1 MTTTFRKS
9 ALVATLLSLGLTAV
23 VLLPAPSV
31 AADATLAAAH
41 RAIPAA
47 PTVPAVP
54 AAPAI
59 PEQSAGSAPD
69 ADSAD
74 SAKDNN
80 FDDSENWD
88 SSRNQWRSWGRQRR
102 FHQGTN
108 DLVSVGH
115 DAHLA
120 AGATSD
126 SVVAVFGSATS
137 DGTSRQ
143 DVVSVFGDTTVNGPA
158 SGSAV
163 AVLGNVLVN
172 ADIGEDVVAVLGD
185 VTLGPNAHVHGH
197 VVSVLGTVNQ
207 DPAAVVDHGVER
219 VLAGHFAS
227 AEGLRNWVVHGLMFG
242 RPLVI
247 GTGLQWLWGLSF
259 AFLAVYTI
267 LALLFR
273 DATEHC
279 IATLHANPGKSLITA
294 ILATLLTP
302 LMFLLLA
309 ITVVGL
315 LVIPIAIVTLFCC
328 AVFGKTTVLG
338 WIGNRC
344 FGMRPGAAAP
354 HPALAVIV
362 GGLIVMLAYL
372 VPVLGFVV
380 FILLGMLGYG
390 AVLYALLNRIRRSTS
405 GTSGATAPGGPAA
418 PAGAAPFTEPAAA
431 AHAAY
436 TAPPEAPPGPQA
448 DAAAPGP
455 AASQAA
461 PLPLTTLPRATF
473 WVRMGALLLD
483 VIIVWAVVRLLLN
496 FPQEG
501 SDRLVLLAL
510 AAYGAV
516 MWKVKGTTVGGIAC
530 DLRVVRLD
538 SRPVDWPTACVRALG
553 CILSICALGLGFI
566 WIAFDP
572 GKQAWHDKLAGT
584 IVVRVPKGVPLV

>member
-1 MTTTFRKS
+1 MTTPFTRS
-9 ALVATLLSLGLTAV
+9 VLVATLLAASLAAIA
-23 VLLPAPSV
+23 LLPAQSSAVNRPAS
-31 AADATLAAAH
+31 AAQLAT
-41 RAIPAA
+41 
-47 PTVPAVP
+47 P
-54 AAPAI
+54 AAPAT
-59 PEQSAGSAPD
+59 PATPATPAQPASSAPD
-69 ADSAD
+69 AVSGDSD
-74 SAKDNN
+74 TDN
-80 FDDSENWD
+80 DDSQNWD
-88 SSRNQWRSWGRQRR
+88 NSTHQWRSWGRRRR
-102 FHQGTN
+102 FHQDTD

-115 DAHLA
+115 DANLP
-120 AGATSD
+120 AGQSSD

-137 DGTSRQ
+137 DGMARQ

-158 SGSAV
+158 AGSAV
-163 AVLGNVLVN
+163 AVLGNVSVN
-172 ADIGEDVVAVLGD
+172 ADVGEDVVAVLGN

-197 VVSVLGTVNQ
+197 VVSVLGTVNE
-207 DPAAVVDHGVER
+207 DPGAVVDHGVER
-219 VLAGHFAS
+219 ILAGHFAT
-227 AEGLRNWVVHGLMFG
+227 AEGLRNWVGHGLMLG
-242 RPLVI
+242 RPLVF
-247 GTGLQWLWGLSF
+247 GTGLEWLWGLSF

-279 IATLHANPGKSLITA
+279 IATLHDNPGKSLITA

-315 LVIPIAIVTLFCC
+315 LVIPIAMVTLFCC

-344 FGMRPGAAAP
+344 FGIRPGHAAP

-372 VPVLGFVV
+372 VPILGFVV

-390 AVLYALLNRIRRSTS
+390 AVLYALLNRVRRTTS
-405 GTSGATAPGGPAA
+405 GGAVPGGPAA
-418 PAGAAPFTEPAAA
+418 S
-431 AHAAY
+431 AAY
-436 TAPPEAPPGPQA
+436 TAPPEAPAPEPQA
-448 DAAAPGP
+448 PEPQAEAAAPGP
-455 AASQAA
+455 SASQPA

-473 WVRMGALLLD
+473 WIRMGALLLD
-483 VIIVWAVVRLLLN
+483 AIIVWAVVRLLLN

-553 CILSICALGLGFI
+553 CILSFCALGLGFI

-584 IVVRVPKGVPLV
+584 IVVRVPKGMPLV

>member
-1 MTTTFRKS
+1 MKTSSRKFT
-9 ALVATLLSLGLTAV
+9 LIATLLSLSLIAV
-23 VLLPAPSV
+23 AMLPAPSV
-31 AADATLAAAH
+31 AAPAAP
-41 RAIPAA
+41 AIPA
-47 PTVPAVP
+47 PPAS
-54 AAPAI
+54 PAI

-69 ADSAD
+69 AAAAD
-74 SAKDNN
+74 SDSDN
-80 FDDSENWD
+80 DDSQNWD
-88 SSRNQWRSWGRQRR
+88 NSTQQWRSWGHRRR
-102 FHQGTN
+102 FHQDT
-108 DLVSVGH
+108 DDRVSVGH
-115 DAHLA
+115 DANLP
-120 AGATSD
+120 AGQSSD

-137 DGTSRQ
+137 DGTARQ

-158 SGSAV
+158 AGSAV
-163 AVLGNVLVN
+163 AVLGNVSVN
-172 ADIGEDVVAVLGD
+172 ADVGEDVVAVLGN

-197 VVSVLGTVNQ
+197 VVSVLGTVNE
-207 DPAAVVDHGVER
+207 DPSAVVDHGVER
-219 VLAGHFAS
+219 ILAGHFAT
-227 AEGLRNWVVHGLMFG
+227 AEGLQNWVGHGLMLG
-242 RPLVI
+242 RPLVF
-247 GTGLQWLWGLSF
+247 GTGLEWLWGLSF
-259 AFLAVYTI
+259 AFLAVYAI

-279 IATLHANPGKSLITA
+279 IATLHDNPGKSLITA
-294 ILATLLTP
+294 ILAVLLTP

-344 FGMRPGAAAP
+344 FGIRPGHAAP

-390 AVLYALLNRIRRSTS
+390 AVLYALLNRVRRTTS
-405 GTSGATAPGGPAA
+405 GETAPGGPAA
-418 PAGAAPFTEPAAA
+418 PAAAY
-431 AHAAY
+431 AAY
-436 TAPPEAPPGPQA
+436 TAPPESPAPEPQA
-448 DAAAPGP
+448 EAVAPGP
-455 AASQAA
+455 AASQPA

-473 WVRMGALLLD
+473 WIRMGALLLD
-483 VIIVWAVVRLLLN
+483 VIIIWAVVRLLLN
-496 FPQEG
+496 FPQHG
-501 SDRLVLLAL
+501 SDRLGVLVL

-516 MWKVKGTTVGGIAC
+516 MWKIKGTTVGGIAC

-538 SRPVDWPTACVRALG
+538 SRPIDWPTACVRALG
-553 CILSICALGLGFI
+553 CILSFCALGLGFI

-584 IVVRVPKGVPLV
+584 IVVRVPKGMPLV